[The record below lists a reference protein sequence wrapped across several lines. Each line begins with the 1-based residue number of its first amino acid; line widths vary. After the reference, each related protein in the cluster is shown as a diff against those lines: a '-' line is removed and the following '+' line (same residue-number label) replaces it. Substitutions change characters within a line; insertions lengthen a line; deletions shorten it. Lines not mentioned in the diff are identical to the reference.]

1 MINNART
8 RTKLIKQ
15 ANEII
20 KIAESSGLQSNYFFT
35 TTFQRYQVQ
44 LEILLE
50 LTEKMEDEGMLVT
63 KEYVKG
69 SKNLYVSPAVS
80 AFNRT
85 ADSAN
90 KTVMALIKI
99 IKEFN
104 VDGMTDNEDLLLKTI
119 NGEEEDE

>member
-20 KIAESSGLQSNYFFT
+20 KIAESTGLQSNYFFT

>member
-1 MINNART
+1 MNILE
-8 RTKLIKQ
+8 KLKVAIEE
-15 ANEII
+15 N
-20 KIAESSGLQSNYFFT
+20 GPT
-35 TTFQRYQVQ
+35 
-44 LEILLE
+44 
-50 LTEKMEDEGMLVT
+50 VT

-119 NGEEEDE
+119 NGEDEDE

>member
-1 MINNART
+1 
-8 RTKLIKQ
+8 
-15 ANEII
+15 
-20 KIAESSGLQSNYFFT
+20 
-35 TTFQRYQVQ
+35 
-44 LEILLE
+44 
-50 LTEKMEDEGMLVT
+50 MEDEGMLVT

-119 NGEEEDE
+119 NGEEEDEWKHMSFASRISTRKQHQNM

>member
-8 RTKLIKQ
+8 RTRLIKQ

-119 NGEEEDE
+119 NGEDEDE